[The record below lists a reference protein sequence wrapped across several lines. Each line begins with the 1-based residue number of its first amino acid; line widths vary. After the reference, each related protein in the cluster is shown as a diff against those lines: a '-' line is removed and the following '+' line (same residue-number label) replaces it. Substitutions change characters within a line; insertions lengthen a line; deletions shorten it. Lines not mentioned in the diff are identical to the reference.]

1 MSKVLILHIN
11 EFGGHSKAAFNLKEA
26 LRYRNPAIEARNL
39 NGLGFF
45 YPRGEQAVDFLYT
58 TVIKHFPSF
67 WGKIYDQDKVFKKLT
82 PVRNMVNNIAFKKLN
97 RLINDF
103 PPNCIVATQAFP
115 CGVVA
120 DFNKKYNSPIP
131 LLAVVTDYHPHKFWI
146 HDYVDRYVVACRD
159 AQEVLM
165 GHGVPQEKI
174 KIFGIP
180 ISVDFL
186 HSHPHQD
193 IVTEFGFAGD
203 LTSILIMGGGFG
215 LGPIE
220 DIALHLDKLDFNTQ
234 LIVVCGRN
242 KKAYDW
248 FVKNKRKFRK
258 PIFPFGYVNC
268 INKLMDFSDIII
280 TKAGGITVSEALAKG
295 LAIVITNPIPGQEER
310 NVEYLLK
317 QEAIVKADNVS
328 DVPAAVKGLLDDK
341 KKMFSLKER
350 AKDISFI
357 DSSVRIVDLI
367 QEMII

>member
-26 LRYRNPAIEARNL
+26 LRYRNPSIEVKNL

-45 YPRGEQAVDFLYT
+45 YPRGEKTVDFLYT

-67 WGKIYDQDKVFKKLT
+67 WGNIYDKENVFKKLT
-82 PVRNMVNNIAFKKLN
+82 PVRNMVNNIAFRKLR
-97 RLINDF
+97 RLIDEF
-103 PPNCIVATQAFP
+103 KPDCIVATQAFP

-120 DFNKKYNSPIP
+120 DFKKKYNFDIP

-146 HDYVDRYVVACRD
+146 HDYVDRYVVACD
-159 AQEVLM
+159 EAQEVLM
-165 GHGVPQEKI
+165 SHGVPKEKI

-180 ISVDFL
+180 ISVEF
-186 HSHPHQD
+186 SNSYPHQD
-193 IVTEFGFAGD
+193 ITKEFGFSGD
-203 LTSILIMGGGFG
+203 LTPVLIMGGGLG

-220 DIALHLDKLDFNTQ
+220 DVALHLDKLDFSTQ

-242 KKAYDW
+242 KKVYDW
-248 FVKNKRKFRK
+248 FIKNKHKFHK
-258 PIFPFGYVNC
+258 PIFPFAYVDC
-268 INKLMDFSDIII
+268 VNKLMDFSDIII

-310 NVEYLLK
+310 NVKYLLK
-317 QEAIVKADNVS
+317 QEAIVKADDVC
-328 DVPAAVKGLLDDK
+328 DVPLAVKELLGDK

-350 AKDISFI
+350 AKDISSI

-367 QEMII
+367 QEMIA